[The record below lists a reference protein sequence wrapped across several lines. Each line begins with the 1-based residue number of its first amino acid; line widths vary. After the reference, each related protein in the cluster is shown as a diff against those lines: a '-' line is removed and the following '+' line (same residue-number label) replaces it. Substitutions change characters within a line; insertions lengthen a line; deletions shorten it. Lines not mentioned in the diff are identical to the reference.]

1 MSIKIHLLPHL
12 QHLSNGLNS
21 VEVEGSTVGECL
33 GHLIRQFPGIE
44 KELFKKK
51 GELANVIEIFV
62 NRESTYPD
70 ELARTVQDGD
80 EIYIIHVLG
89 GG

>member
-12 QHLSNGLNS
+12 QHLSNGLNI
-21 VEVEGSTVGECL
+21 VAVEGSTVGECL
-33 GHLIRQFPGIE
+33 GHLIRQFPGME
-44 KELFKKK
+44 KELFM
-51 GELANVIEIFV
+51 
-62 NRESTYPD
+62 
-70 ELARTVQDGD
+70 ARTVQDGD